1 MSILVTPEAAEQL
14 KRAHADSQLGEN
26 TFVRVG
32 VVAGGCSGF
41 EYAMNFDDQF
51 DEAKDTK
58 YEQNGISVV
67 VDKKSALLL
76 DGTTLD
82 WYSSLERSGFTF
94 NNPNVVESLSSK
106 AITATWR
113 ATSKKILKAEFS
125 RKNSAF
131 FFSPLGLI
139 VSRGT
144 ANEPVPRK

>member
-1 MSILVTPEAAEQL
+1 MAILVTPEAAEQL
-14 KRAHADSQLGEN
+14 KRAQTDSQLTAE

-51 DEAKDTK
+51 DESKDTR

-82 WYSSLERSGFTF
+82 WYHSLARSGFTF
-94 NNPNVVESLSSK
+94 NNPK
-106 AITATWR
+106 AVK
-113 ATSKKILKAEFS
+113 SCGCGKSFQ
-125 RKNSAF
+125 
-131 FFSPLGLI
+131 
-139 VSRGT
+139 
-144 ANEPVPRK
+144 